1 MKKRAVELARRA
13 RVSGLNRD
21 REFLALAKAK
31 AAALLKPF
39 GALLCIT
46 RGA

>member
-13 RVSGLNRD
+13 RVSVLDRD
-21 REFLALAKAK
+21 REFLVLAKAE

-39 GALLCIT
+39 GAFFCIA
-46 RGA
+46 RDA